1 MKQFDFHSPQ
11 TISSALAL
19 LAQYGSDCSVIAGGT
34 DIVIA
39 LNERASEVGHLIN
52 INQIDALRYIK
63 HEDGLVKIGPL
74 TTFTELENDPYV
86 KEHLK
91 ALYDTAVHV
100 GSPQIR
106 NLGTIGGNVV
116 NASVAGDSPTT
127 LMTYGAS
134 LVLSSSK
141 GQRVMTI
148 EDFNKGPGNCQIQ
161 PDELLTEISF
171 PVLSKDEAAA
181 CFKIGKRKS
190 LAIVVLAT
198 GIYVR
203 RDGANTITDARVVLG
218 AVSMHPMR
226 APEIEAALVGR
237 KLTRDALN
245 ETLPLFTDAIC
256 AAIANR
262 PSVVYKRESVR
273 GAARLCYEDILSQ
286 LGLA

>member
-39 LNERASEVGHLIN
+39 LNARASEVGHLIN

-127 LMTYGAS
+127 LMTYGAT
-134 LVLSSSK
+134 LVLSSTK
-141 GQRVMTI
+141 GERIMTV
-148 EDFNKGPGNCQIQ
+148 EEFNMGPGNCQIR
-161 PDELLTEISF
+161 PDELLTEIGE
-171 PVLSKDEAAA
+171 VMDL
-181 CFKIGKRKS
+181 
-190 LAIVVLAT
+190 
-198 GIYVR
+198 
-203 RDGANTITDARVVLG
+203 
-218 AVSMHPMR
+218 
-226 APEIEAALVGR
+226 
-237 KLTRDALN
+237 
-245 ETLPLFTDAIC
+245 
-256 AAIANR
+256 
-262 PSVVYKRESVR
+262 
-273 GAARLCYEDILSQ
+273 
-286 LGLA
+286 